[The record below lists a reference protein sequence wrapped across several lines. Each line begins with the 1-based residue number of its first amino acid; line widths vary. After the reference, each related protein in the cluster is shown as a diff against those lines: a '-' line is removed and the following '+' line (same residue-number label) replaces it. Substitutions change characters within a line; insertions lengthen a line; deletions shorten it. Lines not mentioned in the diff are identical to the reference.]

1 MNYIATYQGS
11 QGKFEHIKTVWLA
24 FLGVMLLATATLADQ
39 PTLRIELY
47 PIQSETLTPIQFLT
61 AEKPGT
67 PVTIAGEL
75 RMPFGMKGRM
85 PAVVLVHSSGGITP
99 QVDPWAR
106 ELNKIGIAVFI
117 LDSFT
122 GRGVGEGIV
131 PESRVS
137 FFTML
142 VDAYRTLELLS
153 NHPRIDPSRIAIMG
167 FSRGGRVAMYASL
180 KRFQRMHGPAGVEFA
195 AYLPFYPACWTTY
208 IEDEQVSEGPI
219 RIFHGTA
226 DNWTPIEP
234 CRKYVERLRK
244 LGKDVQLIEY
254 SSAYHAFD
262 APGDFIRQ
270 FPNSTGLGT
279 CECEERPGGLV
290 VNRATGEPWRP
301 SDSCATKGTTIGG
314 NPQARAEAIKA
325 VKEFLMATFKL
336 EK

>member
-1 MNYIATYQGS
+1 MDYYFTYQRNSGMY
-11 QGKFEHIKTVWLA
+11 ERIKVVWLA
-24 FLGVMLLATATLADQ
+24 FLCLIFSTTTTLGEQ
-39 PTLRIELY
+39 PNLRIELY
-47 PIQSETLTPIQFLT
+47 PIQTETLTATQFLT
-61 AEKPGT
+61 GENKGAQI
-67 PVTIAGEL
+67 TIAGEL
-75 RMPFGMKGRM
+75 RMPFGMKSRM
-85 PAVVLVHSSGGITP
+85 PAVVLVHGAGGITT
-99 QVDPWAR
+99 QIDPWAR
-106 ELNKIGIAVFI
+106 ELSEIGIAVFI

-137 FFTML
+137 FLTML
-142 VDAYRTLELLS
+142 VDAYRALELLS

-180 KRFQRMHGPAGVEFA
+180 KRFQRMHGPVGVEFV

-208 IEDEQVSEGPI
+208 IEDEQVSERPI

-244 LGKDVQLIEY
+244 RGKDVQLIEY
-254 SSAYHAFD
+254 PGAYHAFD

-270 FPNSTGLGT
+270 FPNATGLGT
-279 CECEERPGGLV
+279 CECEERSGGLV
-290 VNRATGEPWRP
+290 VNRATGVPWKP
-301 SDSCATKGTTIGG
+301 SDTCATKGTTIGG

-325 VKEFLMATFKL
+325 VKEFLTATFKL

>member
-1 MNYIATYQGS
+1 MNYVATCQGG
-11 QGKFEHIKTVWLA
+11 QRIYERIRTVWLA
-24 FLGVMLLATATLADQ
+24 FLGVILLATSSLADQ

-47 PIQSETLTPIQFLT
+47 PIQTETLTTEQFLT
-61 AEKPGT
+61 GEKSGT

-75 RMPFGMKGRM
+75 RMPFDKKGRM
-85 PAVVLVHSSGGITP
+85 SAVVLVHGSGGITT

-106 ELNKIGIAVFI
+106 ELNEIGIAVFI

-122 GRGVGEGIV
+122 GRGVGEGVV

-137 FFTML
+137 FLTML
-142 VDAYRTLELLS
+142 VDAYRALELLS

-208 IEDEQVSEGPI
+208 IEDEKVSGGPI

-254 SSAYHAFD
+254 SGAYHAFD

-270 FPNSTGLGT
+270 FPNATGLGT

-290 VNRATGEPWRP
+290 VNRATGEPWKP
-301 SDSCATKGTTIGG
+301 SDTCATKGTTIGG
-314 NPQARAEAIKA
+314 NPQARAKAIKI
-325 VKEFLMATFKL
+325 VKEFLTETFKI